1 MNPWLD
7 GMEMLGYYSRT
18 VLYLLLMVV
27 WGMLIVH
34 RFLEKRFNP
43 HLKSEDY
50 ISLLMS
56 GWIVPVLLWAGL
68 YTGSVLLFGE
78 TIGTA
83 LVILVM
89 LLSLA
94 FVSFKPVPVSSTFMA
109 LFLLFAIFMIL
120 RFAFLKNT
128 SLPSYFDSAEH
139 YRLIRYFVEP
149 AGNPPAP
156 YYHTGFHVAG
166 AAFVRFFDLSVLD
179 FMLAGGQFLL
189 AILPLS
195 FFSIIRKE
203 TGSITAGLFVVV
215 LASFSWHMPA
225 HLMNWGKY
233 PALLSLVFLSF
244 VLNFAYLLHCNNSIK
259 YRNFGNYLLLAVV
272 MLVSIFVH
280 ARLLIVYGMLAAAY
294 ILASWRIR
302 SSLKKQAFLIVIA
315 VLLIEFI
322 ALQNNTTLRAL
333 LDGYISSDGWTL
345 ILLLALTPFAVKEF
359 PNQTFFLL
367 ASLSFFV
374 AGLFVPVHLPNV
386 GTLTILDRPYV
397 QMLMYLPLSL
407 LSGLGL
413 AGLVRFLQ
421 QRIPETKLPVYAA
434 LFVTFGVV
442 LAHAL
447 FRHDYYPSE
456 CCQITNRD
464 DLALLTWIDT
474 SLPPE
479 AFILI
484 AASPVNVTSLEQAEI
499 QAGVDGGIW
508 VMPLTSRQSMPAWEN
523 LDFTSTTVHAEICE
537 RGLGYVYAGEMPQSF
552 SAAQL
557 DDNPAWY
564 QLAFALPRAKLY
576 QVMNCQ

>member
-68 YTGSVLLFGE
+68 YTGSTLLFGE

-109 LFLLFAIFMIL
+109 LFLLFAVFMIL

-259 YRNFGNYLLLAVV
+259 YRNFGNYLLLAIV

-294 ILASWRIR
+294 VLAFWRIR

-508 VMPLTSRQSMPAWEN
+508 VTPLTSRQSMPAWEN

-537 RGLGYVYAGEMPQSF
+537 RGLGYVYAGGMLQSF
-552 SAAQL
+552 SVAQL
-557 DDNPAWY
+557 DEIPHGINS
-564 QLAFALPRAKLY
+564 LLPYPMQSCIR
-576 QVMNCQ
+576 

>member
-68 YTGSVLLFGE
+68 YTVSVLLLGE

-109 LFLLFAIFMIL
+109 LFLLFAVFMIL
-120 RFAFLKNT
+120 RFTFLKNT

-156 YYHTGFHVAG
+156 YYHTGFHFVG
-166 AAFVRFFDLSVLD
+166 AAFVRFFDLSILD

-195 FFSIIRKE
+195 LFSMIRKE
-203 TGSITAGLFVVV
+203 TNSITVGLFVVV
-215 LASFSWHMPA
+215 LAGFSWHMPA

-259 YRNFGNYLLLAVV
+259 YRNSGNYLLLAIV

-302 SSLKKQAFLIVIA
+302 SSLKIQSIPHCGNSCFADRIHCFAKQHHTPRFVGWLHQQRWLDSHPAARIDSFRRKRISKPDLLPARFAFLLCGWSVRPRAFTQRRHSDHIG
-315 VLLIEFI
+315 
-322 ALQNNTTLRAL
+322 QTLC
-333 LDGYISSDGWTL
+333 
-345 ILLLALTPFAVKEF
+345 
-359 PNQTFFLL
+359 
-367 ASLSFFV
+367 
-374 AGLFVPVHLPNV
+374 PNV
-386 GTLTILDRPYV
+386 DVSPALPPQRTWLGGLG
-397 QMLMYLPLSL
+397 PLS
-407 LSGLGL
+407 
-413 AGLVRFLQ
+413 A
-421 QRIPETKLPVYAA
+421 
-434 LFVTFGVV
+434 
-442 LAHAL
+442 
-447 FRHDYYPSE
+447 
-456 CCQITNRD
+456 
-464 DLALLTWIDT
+464 
-474 SLPPE
+474 
-479 AFILI
+479 
-484 AASPVNVTSLEQAEI
+484 
-499 QAGVDGGIW
+499 
-508 VMPLTSRQSMPAWEN
+508 
-523 LDFTSTTVHAEICE
+523 TT
-537 RGLGYVYAGEMPQSF
+537 YS
-552 SAAQL
+552 
-557 DDNPAWY
+557 
-564 QLAFALPRAKLY
+564 
-576 QVMNCQ
+576 

>member
-18 VLYLLLMVV
+18 VLYLLLMVA

-34 RFLEKRFNP
+34 RFLEKHFDS
-43 HLKSEDY
+43 HLKSENY
-50 ISLLMS
+50 ISLFMS
-56 GWIVPVLLWAGL
+56 GWIIPVLLWAGL
-68 YTGSVLLFGE
+68 YTGSTLLLGK

-83 LVILVM
+83 LVILV
-89 LLSLA
+89 LLISLA
-94 FVSFKPVPVSSTFMA
+94 YISFKPVPVSSTFLA
-109 LFLLFAIFMIL
+109 LFLLFAVFMIL

-156 YYHTGFHVAG
+156 YYHTGFHFVG
-166 AAFVRFFDLSVLD
+166 AAFVRFFDQSILD

-195 FFSIIRKE
+195 LFSIVRKE
-203 TGSITAGLFVVV
+203 TDSNIAGLFVVV
-215 LASFSWHMPA
+215 LAGVGWHMPA

-233 PALLSLVFLSF
+233 PALLSLICLSF

-259 YRNFGNYLLLAVV
+259 YRNVGNYLLFAVV
-272 MLVSIFVH
+272 MLVSAFVH
-280 ARLLIVYGMLAAAY
+280 ARLLVVYGMLAAAY
-294 ILASWRIR
+294 VLASWRTR
-302 SSLKKQAFLIVIA
+302 SSLKTQSLLVVMV
-315 VLLIEFI
+315 VLLIEFM
-322 ALQNNTTLRAL
+322 ALQNNAALRTL
-333 LDGYISSDGWTL
+333 LDGYISSDIWTL

-359 PNQTFFLL
+359 PSQAFFLL

-386 GTLTILDRPYV
+386 GTLTLLDRPYV
-397 QMLMYLPLSL
+397 QMLTYLPLSL

-421 QRIPETKLPVYAA
+421 QRIPEIKFPVYAA
-434 LFVTFGVV
+434 LFVAFGVV
-442 LAHAL
+442 FAHAL

-464 DLALLTWIDT
+464 DLALLAWIDN
-474 SLPPE
+474 SLPPD
-479 AFILI
+479 AFILV
-484 AASPVNVTSLEQAEI
+484 AASPVNVTSLEQAEL

-508 VMPLTSRQSMPAWEN
+508 VMPLAFRQTMPAWEH
-523 LDFTSTTVHAEICE
+523 LDFANPTVHAVICE
-537 RGLGYVYAGEMPQSF
+537 RGLGYLYAGGMPQSF

-557 DDNPAWY
+557 DENPAWY

-576 QVMNCQ
+576 QVTNCQ

>member
-1 MNPWLD
+1 
-7 GMEMLGYYSRT
+7 
-18 VLYLLLMVV
+18 
-27 WGMLIVH
+27 
-34 RFLEKRFNP
+34 
-43 HLKSEDY
+43 
-50 ISLLMS
+50 
-56 GWIVPVLLWAGL
+56 
-68 YTGSVLLFGE
+68 
-78 TIGTA
+78 
-83 LVILVM
+83 
-89 LLSLA
+89 
-94 FVSFKPVPVSSTFMA
+94 
-109 LFLLFAIFMIL
+109 
-120 RFAFLKNT
+120 
-128 SLPSYFDSAEH
+128 
-139 YRLIRYFVEP
+139 
-149 AGNPPAP
+149 
-156 YYHTGFHVAG
+156 
-166 AAFVRFFDLSVLD
+166 
-179 FMLAGGQFLL
+179 
-189 AILPLS
+189 
-195 FFSIIRKE
+195 
-203 TGSITAGLFVVV
+203 
-215 LASFSWHMPA
+215 
-225 HLMNWGKY
+225 
-233 PALLSLVFLSF
+233 
-244 VLNFAYLLHCNNSIK
+244 
-259 YRNFGNYLLLAVV
+259 
-272 MLVSIFVH
+272 
-280 ARLLIVYGMLAAAY
+280 
-294 ILASWRIR
+294 
-302 SSLKKQAFLIVIA
+302 
-315 VLLIEFI
+315 
-322 ALQNNTTLRAL
+322 L
-333 LDGYISSDGWTL
+333 LDGYINSDGWTL

-464 DLALLTWIDT
+464 DLALLAWIDT
-474 SLPPE
+474 SLPPN

-484 AASPVNVTSLEQAEI
+484 AASPVNVTSLEQAEM

-508 VMPLTSRQSMPAWEN
+508 VMPLTSRQTVPAWET
-523 LDFTSTTVHAEICE
+523 LDFTSATVHAEICE
-537 RGLGYVYAGEMPQSF
+537 RGLEYVYAGEMPQSF

>member
-68 YTGSVLLFGE
+68 YTVSILLLGE

-94 FVSFKPVPVSSTFMA
+94 YISFKPVPVSSTFMA
-109 LFLLFAIFMIL
+109 LFLLFAVFMIL

-156 YYHTGFHVAG
+156 YYHTGFHVVG
-166 AAFVRFFDLSVLD
+166 AAFVRFFDLSILD

-259 YRNFGNYLLLAVV
+259 YRNFGNYLLLAIV

-474 SLPPE
+474 SLPPD

-508 VMPLTSRQSMPAWEN
+508 VTPLTVPPNCASMGN
-523 LDFTSTTVHAEICE
+523 S
-537 RGLGYVYAGEMPQSF
+537 
-552 SAAQL
+552 
-557 DDNPAWY
+557 
-564 QLAFALPRAKLY
+564 
-576 QVMNCQ
+576 